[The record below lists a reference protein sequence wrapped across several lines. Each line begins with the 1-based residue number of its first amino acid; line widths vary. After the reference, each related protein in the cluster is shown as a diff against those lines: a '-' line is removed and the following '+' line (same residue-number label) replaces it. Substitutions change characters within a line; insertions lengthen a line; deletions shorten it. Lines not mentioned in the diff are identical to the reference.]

1 MDDEHSSH
9 RSQRDPGASA
19 SGTSVA
25 RLKRMR
31 IHRLQSIEAFAHL
44 IEAPDA
50 LYLVDAGMTWH
61 GRAILRAIERLG
73 RRPEELR
80 AVIVTHAHADHFGGL
95 GALQDAAEFE
105 VLAHPEHVGVLERG
119 EIILSPALN
128 PFSAIYAEFARRFL
142 PRVGLP
148 CVRHVTPV
156 AHGER
161 LDQLGL
167 PGRILHT
174 PGHSAGD
181 ISLLLDDGRAF
192 VGDTVQGRRIPRVT
206 PPELP
211 NMAQAP
217 DVVLESWRLLLDEG
231 ATELY
236 PAHGSVVTAEE
247 IAQVLERIRA
257 RSRR

>member
-1 MDDEHSSH
+1 
-9 RSQRDPGASA
+9 
-19 SGTSVA
+19 
-25 RLKRMR
+25 MR
-31 IHRLQSIEAFAHL
+31 IHRLQSIEAYAHL

-73 RRPEELR
+73 RQPDELR

-128 PFSAIYAEFARRFL
+128 PFSATYAALARAFL
-142 PRVGLP
+142 PHAGLP
-148 CVRHVTPV
+148 KVRRVIPV
-156 AHGER
+156 ADGER
-161 LDQLGL
+161 LDRLGL
-167 PGRILHT
+167 PGHIVHT
-174 PGHSAGD
+174 PGHSEGD
-181 ISLLLDDGRAF
+181 ISLVLDDGRAF
-192 VGDTVQGRRIPRVT
+192 VGDTVQGRRIPGIT

-211 NMAQAP
+211 NMALHP
-217 DVVLESWRLLLDEG
+217 ELVLASWQRLIDEG
-231 ATELY
+231 ARELY

-247 IAQVLERIRA
+247 IARVLERIRK
-257 RSRR
+257 RRR